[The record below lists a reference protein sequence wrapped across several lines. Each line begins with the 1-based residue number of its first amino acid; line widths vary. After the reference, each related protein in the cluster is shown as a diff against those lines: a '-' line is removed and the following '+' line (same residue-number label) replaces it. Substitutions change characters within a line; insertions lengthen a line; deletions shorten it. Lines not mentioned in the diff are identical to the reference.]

1 MTAMVPLASVSETFW
16 AVLEVGVPLLI
27 AGLYLKR
34 AHTLGLERRPVPG
47 WRQLCFGLGM
57 VVVGASVAGP
67 IDDQADKLLWVHM
80 IQHLMLADVASLLIV
95 LGFTGPLLQPLL
107 SFRAGR
113 PLRILT
119 HPVVAITAFTL
130 NLYIWHLPFLYQAVL
145 TDTPLHVFEHL
156 LFLTTGIMLWMPLFG
171 PLPKPQ
177 WFGKAAHAI
186 YTVGIWAPAMIMAN
200 VFMWSD
206 VIFYPDYS
214 KTSEAAGITPIAD
227 QSTSGAIL
235 MAECTF
241 LALGIFAW
249 VFLRWAKEDIEKQD
263 LLDLAID
270 LHFDLTPARAS
281 RAVAAGRG
289 PELRARIEAGGTPPP
304 EPPPPPGRSGDPAP
318 AGG

>member
-1 MTAMVPLASVSETFW
+1 MTSILPIGSITDTLW
-16 AVLEVGVPLLI
+16 AVLEIAVPLAL
-27 AGLYLKR
+27 AAVYLKR
-34 AHTLGLERRPVPG
+34 AHTLGSERRPVPG

-57 VVVGASVAGP
+57 VVVGASLAGP

-95 LGFTGPLLQPLL
+95 LGFTGPVLQPLL

-113 PLRILT
+113 PLRVLT

-130 NLYIWHLPFLYQAVL
+130 NLYIWHIPFLYQAVL
-145 TDTPLHVFEHL
+145 TDTPLHVLEHM
-156 LFLTTGIMLWMPLFG
+156 LFLSTGIMLWMPLFG
-171 PLPKPQ
+171 PLPKPA
-177 WFGKAAHAI
+177 WFGKGAHVL
-186 YTVGIWAPAMIMAN
+186 YTVGIWAPSMIMAN

-206 VIFYPDYS
+206 SIFYPDYT
-214 KTSEAAGITPIAD
+214 KTSEAVGITGIAD

-241 LALGIFAW
+241 LALGVFAW
-249 VFLRWAKEDIEKQD
+249 VFLNWAKEDIEKQD

-270 LHFDLTPARAS
+270 RQFGLTPERAA

-289 PELRARIEAGGTPPP
+289 AELRARIEAGGVV
-304 EPPPPPGRSGDPAP
+304 PPGT
-318 AGG
+318 

>member
-1 MTAMVPLASVSETFW
+1 MTAAVPLAGVVDTFW
-16 AVLEVGVPLLI
+16 SVMEVAVPL
-27 AGLYLKR
+27 AVAAAYLKR
-34 AHTLGLERRPVPG
+34 ANSLAVEGRPVPI
-47 WRQLCFGLGM
+47 WRQLCFALGII
-57 VVVGASVAGP
+57 VVGGSVAGP

-107 SFRAGR
+107 TFRAGR
-113 PLRILT
+113 PLRRLT
-119 HPVVAITAFTL
+119 HPVVAISIFTV
-130 NLYIWHLPFLYQAVL
+130 NLYIWHIPVLYQAVL
-145 TDTPLHVFEHL
+145 TDTSLHVLEHM
-156 LFLTTGIMLWMPLFG
+156 LFLGTGVLLWMPLFG

-177 WFGKAAHAI
+177 WFGKGAHVI
-186 YTVGIWAPAMIMAN
+186 YTVGIWAPAMVMAN

-206 VIFYPDYS
+206 TVMYPDY
-214 KTSEAAGITPIAD
+214 TATAEAAGITAIAD

-235 MAECTF
+235 MGECTF

-270 LHFDLTPARAS
+270 NHVELSAARAA

-289 PELRARIEAGGTPPP
+289 PELRARIEAGQSIPDRPPP
-304 EPPPPPGRSGDPAP
+304 APGG
-318 AGG
+318 